1 MKAGWQSLIEHGKKT
16 ADLHLDVC
24 KKLLNDSSPTH
35 QLNQFKKENYK
46 RRSFK
51 MLRFEKTHEFKIS
64 FLDSQ
69 HHWAELQQQ
78 LKKYHKESQ
87 QEIDS
92 KQKKKDIQKLDSILH
107 EINEYK
113 PIYIQNMK
121 KIFNE
126 SQAFEQERMK
136 LFKQVFKSYND
147 TLRINGDERFEIL
160 YQFLS
165 RKIDEIDPKSDLDSW
180 ATSYGAEMAF
190 ITPKLK
196 NLD

>member
-16 ADLHLDVC
+16 ANLHLDVC

-78 LKKYHKESQ
+78 LKKHHKESQ
-87 QEIDS
+87 QEINS
-92 KQKKKDIQKLDSILH
+92 KEKKKDIQKLDSILH

-126 SQAFEQERMK
+126 SQ
-136 LFKQVFKSYND
+136 
-147 TLRINGDERFEIL
+147 TLGPLLMALKWLSLHLNSKILINFIQLNEIN
-160 YQFLS
+160 
-165 RKIDEIDPKSDLDSW
+165 I
-180 ATSYGAEMAF
+180 
-190 ITPKLK
+190 
-196 NLD
+196 